1 MGPLGVYLRG
11 VCMGAADAV
20 PGVSGGTI
28 ALITG
33 IYDRFV
39 AALTAI
45 DPGRIRAVL
54 SDLRRGD
61 VRGVHETLVRMD
73 AYFLAALG
81 LGVVTA
87 VLVVSRIVDVALEF
101 IPGPTFAFFFGLIAA
116 SAVVLADE
124 VALDTPGRVASA
136 VAGFAA
142 AFLVSGATASALGSG
157 PLILFVTGAIAISA
171 MVLPGISGS
180 LLLLL
185 LGQYEYLVGTLHD
198 FVDALTR
205 LADGGTVA
213 SVVDPGRV
221 VAIFSAGALVGL
233 FSVAHV
239 IRFALERR
247 REATLAFLVSLIVG
261 ALRAPAE
268 RILAETA
275 RWDAV
280 AVGVLS
286 AAAIIGAAVVLLF
299 DHYAGVTY

>member
-45 DPGRIRAVL
+45 DPERIRTVL
-54 SDLRRGD
+54 GDLLRGD
-61 VRGVHETLVRMD
+61 LRGVHETLVRMD
-73 AYFLAALG
+73 AYFLVALG
-81 LGVVTA
+81 LGVVSA
-87 VLVVSRIVDVALEF
+87 VLVVSRVVDVALESV
-101 IPGPTFAFFFGLIAA
+101 PGPTFAFFFGLIAA

-124 VALDTPGRVASA
+124 VHLDAPGRIIAA
-136 VAGFAA
+136 VAGFSA
-142 AFLVSGATASALGSG
+142 AFLVSGATASAIGSG
-157 PLILFVTGAIAISA
+157 PLVLFVTGAIAISA

-198 FVDALTR
+198 FVDALTG
-205 LADGGTVA
+205 LADGGSVA
-213 SVVDPGRV
+213 PVVDHGTV
-221 VAIFSAGALVGL
+221 VAIFVAGALVGL
-233 FSVAHV
+233 FTVAHV

-261 ALRAPAE
+261 ALRAPGE
-268 RILAETA
+268 RILDATGT
-275 RWDAV
+275 WDAA
-280 AVGVLS
+280 AVGVVG
-286 AAAIIGAAVVLLF
+286 AAAVAGAAVVFVF
-299 DHYAGVTY
+299 DRYAGVTY